1 MFHGVHICYVAL
13 FREFLLLT
21 VRISV
26 RSIRFLITADSSSGV
41 ISPFPIVNPSTKSL
55 FHCSSGAE
63 THIVNQ
69 CKVWGLVNGKEA
81 AEETFDQSFEK
92 MLGFYNFVPCET
104 TARSSN

>member
-1 MFHGVHICYVAL
+1 MCHGM
-13 FREFLLLT
+13 LLT

-63 THIVNQ
+63 THIINRCEVWLGSIVHG
-69 CKVWGLVNGKEA
+69 KVV
-81 AEETFDQSFEK
+81 AEQTFDQSFKK
-92 MLGFYNFVPCET
+92 MLGFYNFVPCDN
-104 TARSSN
+104 SYSG